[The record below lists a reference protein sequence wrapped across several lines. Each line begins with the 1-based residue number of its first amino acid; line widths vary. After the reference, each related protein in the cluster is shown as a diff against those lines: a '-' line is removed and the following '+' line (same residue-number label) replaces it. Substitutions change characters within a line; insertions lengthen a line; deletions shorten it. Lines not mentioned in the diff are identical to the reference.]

1 MQLCRIWSAKQNE
14 GNTINCYF
22 GRERYMHMRRIWI
35 VILLVMAMGSQAQH
49 RTQVMDSDIRTLR
62 MRYMIEA
69 LEPSGTV
76 NRPYLVLPESGVI
89 DGSEAEN
96 TLEISFDEMSH
107 DVHQYSYRVLHC
119 NRDWTESDIS
129 SYEYVDG
136 FTTADIVD
144 YEHSMNTQQ
153 AYTHY
158 SFAFPNEDMQLKA
171 SGNYVVQ
178 IYEDGDQDRV
188 VAEVCFRVVEPI
200 VGIDVNVRANTDI
213 ELNGRYQQLDV
224 DVQTKALNVRD
235 AGDVK
240 VIVEQN
246 GRLDNQVV
254 LEKPTFV
261 EPNRLRY
268 MNQKSLIFEG
278 GNEYRH
284 FDAYSTYYAGYH
296 VDRVQYAQGEYHAL
310 LDIDEVRGTKNRNAG
325 REGLPYVTERDAN
338 GQWLVNCE
346 KTDYVDTE
354 AEYMWVH
361 FVLPVDE
368 YVMDGH
374 VFVGGEAFG
383 NQLSA
388 LNRMAYDAEHKSYYL
403 YAYLKQGGYDYM
415 YYVQGKNG
423 VTSLPLEGSHWQTE
437 NAYAVWVYY
446 TPFGGR
452 YDRLVGCKVL

>member
-1 MQLCRIWSAKQNE
+1 MK
-14 GNTINCYF
+14 
-22 GRERYMHMRRIWI
+22 RRL
-35 VILLVMAMGSQAQH
+35 ILLLLMVSIAGYAQH
-49 RTQVMDSDIRTLR
+49 RTQVLDSDIRTLR

-76 NRPYLVLPESGVI
+76 SRPYLVLPESGVI
-89 DGSEAEN
+89 DGSDEEN
-96 TLEISFDEMSH
+96 ALEISFDEMSH

-119 NRDWTESDIS
+119 QMDWTESSIS

-158 SFAFPNEDMQLKA
+158 SFAFPNEEMQLKA

-178 IYEDGDQDRV
+178 IYEDGNQDRV

-200 VGIDVNVRANTDI
+200 VGIEAHLRANTDI
-213 ELNGRYQQLDV
+213 ELSGRYQQLDV
-224 DVQTKALNVRD
+224 DVQTKALNLRD

-240 VIVEQN
+240 LVVEQN
-246 GRLDNQVV
+246 GRWDNRVV

-268 MNQKSLIFEG
+268 VNQKSMIFEG
-278 GNEYRH
+278 GNEFRH
-284 FDAYSTYYAGYH
+284 FDIYSSYYAGNH
-296 VDRVQYAQGEYHAL
+296 VDRVRYTQGEYHAL
-310 LDIDEVRGTKNRNAG
+310 LEVDDVRGTKNKYAG

-361 FVLPVDE
+361 FVLPVE
-368 YVMDGH
+368 QYVMDGH

-383 NQLSA
+383 NQMSA
-388 LNRMAYDAEHKSYYL
+388 QNKMAYDVEQKCYYL

-415 YYVQGKNG
+415 YYVMGTNG
-423 VTSLPLEGSHWQTE
+423 VTSMPLEGSHWQTE
-437 NAYAVWVYY
+437 NEYAVWVYY
-446 TPFGGR
+446 RPFGAR
-452 YDRLVGCKVL
+452 YDRLVALKRL

>member
-1 MQLCRIWSAKQNE
+1 MK
-14 GNTINCYF
+14 
-22 GRERYMHMRRIWI
+22 RRL
-35 VILLVMAMGSQAQH
+35 ILLLLLVSMVGYAQH

-62 MRYMIEA
+62 MRYMSEA
-69 LEPSGTV
+69 LESSGTV
-76 NRPYLVLPESGVI
+76 SRPYLILPGSGVI
-89 DGSEAEN
+89 DGSEADN

-107 DVHQYSYRVLHC
+107 DVHQYSYRVVHC
-119 NRDWTESDIS
+119 NRDWTESSIS

-158 SFAFPNEDMQLKA
+158 SLVFPNEDMQLKI

-178 IYEDGDQDRV
+178 IYEDGDQEQV
-188 VAEVCFRVVEPI
+188 VAEVCFRVMEPI
-200 VGIDVNVRANTDI
+200 VGIEAHVRANTDI
-213 ELNGRYQQLDV
+213 ELSGRYQQLDV
-224 DVQTKALNVRD
+224 DVQTKALNLRD

-240 VIVEQN
+240 VVVQQN
-246 GRLDNQVV
+246 GRWDNRVV

-268 MNQKSLIFEG
+268 VNQKSLIFEG

-284 FDAYSTYYAGYH
+284 FDIYSSYYAGNH
-296 VDRVQYAQGEYHAL
+296 VDRVRYEQGEYHAL
-310 LDIDEVRGTKNRNAG
+310 LDIDEVRGTKNKNAG

-361 FVLPVDE
+361 FVLPVE
-368 YVMDGH
+368 HYVLDGE
-374 VFVGGEAFG
+374 VFVGGDVFG
-383 NQLSA
+383 NQYSMH
-388 LNRMAYDAEHKSYYL
+388 NRMAYDAEHKCYYL

-415 YYVQGKNG
+415 YYVKGENG
-423 VTSLPLEGSHWQTE
+423 MTLLPLEGSHWQTE
-437 NAYAVWVYY
+437 NEYAVWVYY
-446 TPFGGR
+446 RPFGAR
-452 YDRLVGCKVL
+452 YDRLVGGLRL

>member
-1 MQLCRIWSAKQNE
+1 MIIGVE
-14 GNTINCYF
+14 
-22 GRERYMHMRRIWI
+22 YMKRRL
-35 VILLVMAMGSQAQH
+35 ILLLLMVSIAGYAQH
-49 RTQVMDSDIRTLR
+49 RTQVLDSDIRTLR
-62 MRYMIEA
+62 MRYIIEA

-76 NRPYLVLPESGVI
+76 SRPYLVLPESGVI
-89 DGSEAEN
+89 DGSDEEN
-96 TLEISFDEMSH
+96 ALEISFDEMSH

-119 NRDWTESDIS
+119 QMDWTESSIS

-158 SFAFPNEDMQLKA
+158 SFAFPNEEMQLKA

-178 IYEDGDQDRV
+178 IYEDGNQDRI

-200 VGIDVNVRANTDI
+200 VGIETHLRANTDI
-213 ELNGRYQQLDV
+213 ELSGRYQQLDV
-224 DVQTKALNVRD
+224 DVQTKALNLRD
-235 AGDVK
+235 AGEVK
-240 VIVEQN
+240 LVVEQN
-246 GRLDNQVV
+246 GRWDNRVV

-268 MNQKSLIFEG
+268 VNQKSLIFEG
-278 GNEYRH
+278 GNEFRH
-284 FDAYSTYYAGYH
+284 FDIYSSYYAGNH
-296 VDRVQYAQGEYHAL
+296 VDRVRYTQGEYHAL
-310 LDIDEVRGTKNRNAG
+310 LEVDNVRGTKNKYAG

-361 FVLPVDE
+361 FVLPVE
-368 YVMDGH
+368 HYVLDGE

-383 NQLSA
+383 NQYSMH
-388 LNRMAYDAEHKSYYL
+388 NRMAYDAEQKCYYL

-415 YYVQGKNG
+415 YYVMTQNG

-437 NAYAVWVYY
+437 NEYAVWVYY
-446 TPFGGR
+446 RPFGAR
-452 YDRLVGCKVL
+452 YDRLVAVKRL

>member
-1 MQLCRIWSAKQNE
+1 MK
-14 GNTINCYF
+14 
-22 GRERYMHMRRIWI
+22 RRL
-35 VILLVMAMGSQAQH
+35 ILLLLMVSIAGYAQH
-49 RTQVMDSDIRTLR
+49 RTQVLDSDIRTLR

-76 NRPYLVLPESGVI
+76 SRPYLVLPESGVI
-89 DGSEAEN
+89 DGSDEEN
-96 TLEISFDEMSH
+96 ALEISFDEMSH

-119 NRDWTESDIS
+119 QMDWTESSIS

-158 SFAFPNEDMQLKA
+158 SFAFPNEEMQLKA

-178 IYEDGDQDRV
+178 IYEDGNQDRV

-200 VGIDVNVRANTDI
+200 VGIEAHLRANTDI
-213 ELNGRYQQLDV
+213 ELSGRYQQLDV
-224 DVQTKALNVRD
+224 DVQTKALNLRD

-240 VIVEQN
+240 LVVEQN
-246 GRLDNQVV
+246 GRWDNRVV

-268 MNQKSLIFEG
+268 VNQKSMIFEG
-278 GNEYRH
+278 GNEFRH
-284 FDAYSTYYAGYH
+284 FDIYSSYYAGNH
-296 VDRVQYAQGEYHAL
+296 VDRVRYTQGEYHAL
-310 LDIDEVRGTKNRNAG
+310 LEVDDVRGTKNKYAG

-346 KTDYVDTE
+346 KTEYVDTE
-354 AEYMWVH
+354 AEYMRVH
-361 FVLPVDE
+361 FVLPVE
-368 YVMDGH
+368 QYVLDGH

-383 NQLSA
+383 NQMSA
-388 LNRMAYDAEHKSYYL
+388 QNKMAYDVEQKCYYL

-415 YYVQGKNG
+415 YYVMGTNG
-423 VTSLPLEGSHWQTE
+423 VTSMPLEGSHWQTE
-437 NAYAVWVYY
+437 NEYALWVYY
-446 TPFGGR
+446 RPFGAR
-452 YDRLVGCKVL
+452 YDRLVAAERL

>member
-1 MQLCRIWSAKQNE
+1 MK
-14 GNTINCYF
+14 
-22 GRERYMHMRRIWI
+22 RRL
-35 VILLVMAMGSQAQH
+35 ILLLFMVSMAGYAQH
-49 RTQVMDSDIRTLR
+49 ETQVLDTDIRTLR

-69 LEPSGTV
+69 LVPSGTV
-76 NRPYLVLPESGVI
+76 SRPYLILPENGVI

-107 DVHQYSYRVLHC
+107 DVHQYSYRVVHC

-136 FTTADIVD
+136 FTTADIVE

-171 SGNYVVQ
+171 SGNYALQ
-178 IYEDGDQDRV
+178 IYEDGDQEQV
-188 VAEVCFRVVEPI
+188 VAEVCFKVVEPM
-200 VGIDVNVRANTDI
+200 VSMDANVRGNTDS
-213 ELNGRYQQLDV
+213 EFNGRYQQLDI
-224 DVQTKALNVRD
+224 DVNIRSLNLQNPNEIKIV
-235 AGDVK
+235 
-240 VIVEQN
+240 VEQN
-246 GRLDNQVV
+246 GRRDNQVV
-254 LEKPTFV
+254 LSRPTFV

-268 MNQKSLIFEG
+268 VNQKALIFEG

-284 FDAYSTYYAGYH
+284 FDIYSAYYAGYH
-296 VDRVQYAQGEYHAL
+296 VDRVEYAQGEYHAL
-310 LDIDEVRGTKNRNAG
+310 LDIDEVRGTKNKNAG
-325 REGLPYVTERDAN
+325 REGLPYVTEMDAN

-361 FVLPVDE
+361 FVLPVE
-368 YVMDGH
+368 QYVMDGQ

-388 LNRMAYDAEHKSYYL
+388 QNRMEYNADQKYYYL

-415 YYVQGKNG
+415 YYVWGQNG
-423 VTSLPLEGSHWQTE
+423 VTSLPIEGSHWQTQNE
-437 NAYAVWVYY
+437 YSICVYY

-452 YDRLVGCKVL
+452 CDRLVGYKVL

>member
-1 MQLCRIWSAKQNE
+1 MIIGVE
-14 GNTINCYF
+14 
-22 GRERYMHMRRIWI
+22 YMKRRL
-35 VILLVMAMGSQAQH
+35 ILLLLMVSIAGYAQH
-49 RTQVMDSDIRTLR
+49 RTQVLDSDIRTLR

-76 NRPYLVLPESGVI
+76 SRPYLVLPESGVI
-89 DGSEAEN
+89 DGSDEEN
-96 TLEISFDEMSH
+96 ALEISFDEMSH

-119 NRDWTESDIS
+119 NRDWTESSIS

-158 SFAFPNEDMQLKA
+158 SFAFPNEEMQLKA

-178 IYEDGDQDRV
+178 IYEDGNQDRI

-200 VGIDVNVRANTDI
+200 VGIEAHLRANTDI
-213 ELNGRYQQLDV
+213 ELSGRYQQLDV
-224 DVQTKALNVRD
+224 DVQTKALNLRD

-240 VIVEQN
+240 VVVQQN
-246 GRLDNQVV
+246 GRWDNRVV

-284 FDAYSTYYAGYH
+284 FDIYSSYYAGNH
-296 VDRVQYAQGEYHAL
+296 VDRVRYEQGEYHAL
-310 LDIDEVRGTKNRNAG
+310 LDIDEVRGTKNKNAG

-361 FVLPVDE
+361 FVLPVE
-368 YVMDGH
+368 HYVLDGE
-374 VFVGGEAFG
+374 VFVGGEVFG
-383 NQLSA
+383 NQYSMH
-388 LNRMAYDAEHKSYYL
+388 NRMAYDAEHKCYYL
-403 YAYLKQGGYDYM
+403 YVYLKQGGYDYM
-415 YYVQGKNG
+415 YYVKGENG
-423 VTSLPLEGSHWQTE
+423 MTLLPLEGSHWQTE
-437 NAYAVWVYY
+437 NEYAVWVYY
-446 TPFGGR
+446 RPFGAR
-452 YDRLVGCKVL
+452 YDRLVAVKRL

>member
-1 MQLCRIWSAKQNE
+1 MK
-14 GNTINCYF
+14 
-22 GRERYMHMRRIWI
+22 RRL
-35 VILLVMAMGSQAQH
+35 ILLLLMVSMAGYAQH
-49 RTQVMDSDIRTLR
+49 KTQVLDTDIRTLR

-69 LEPSGTV
+69 LAPSGTV
-76 NRPYLVLPESGVI
+76 SRPYLILPENGVI

-107 DVHQYSYRVLHC
+107 DVHQYSYRVVHC

-136 FTTADIVD
+136 FTTADIVE

-171 SGNYVVQ
+171 SGNYALQ
-178 IYEDGDQDRV
+178 IYEDGDQENV
-188 VAEVCFRVVEPI
+188 VAEVCFRIVEPM
-200 VGIDVNVRANTDI
+200 VSMDANVRGNTDM
-213 ELNGRYQQLDV
+213 EFNGRYQQLDI
-224 DVQTKALNVRD
+224 DVNIRSLNLQNPNEIKIV
-235 AGDVK
+235 
-240 VIVEQN
+240 VEQN
-246 GRLDNQVV
+246 GRRDNQVV
-254 LEKPTFV
+254 LSRPTFV

-268 MNQKSLIFEG
+268 VNQKALIFEG

-284 FDAYSTYYAGYH
+284 FDIYSAYYAGYH
-296 VDRVQYAQGEYHAL
+296 VDRVEYAQGEYHAL
-310 LDIDEVRGTKNRNAG
+310 LDIDEVRGTKNKNAG
-325 REGLPYVTERDAN
+325 REGLPYVTEMDAN

-361 FVLPVDE
+361 FVLPVDQ
-368 YVMDGH
+368 YVMDGQ

-388 LNRMAYDAEHKSYYL
+388 QNRMEYNADQKYYYL

-415 YYVQGKNG
+415 YYVWGQNG
-423 VTSLPLEGSHWQTE
+423 VTSLPIEGSHWQTQNE
-437 NAYAVWVYY
+437 YSICVYY

-452 YDRLVGCKVL
+452 CDRLVGYKVL

>member
-1 MQLCRIWSAKQNE
+1 MK
-14 GNTINCYF
+14 
-22 GRERYMHMRRIWI
+22 RRL
-35 VILLVMAMGSQAQH
+35 ILLLFMVSMAGYAQH
-49 RTQVMDSDIRTLR
+49 KTQVLDTDIRTLR

-69 LEPSGTV
+69 LDPSGTV
-76 NRPYLVLPESGVI
+76 SRPYLILPENGVI

-107 DVHQYSYRVLHC
+107 DVHQYSYRVVHC

-136 FTTADIVD
+136 FTTADIVE

-171 SGNYVVQ
+171 SGNYALQ
-178 IYEDGDQDRV
+178 IYEDGDQENV
-188 VAEVCFRVVEPI
+188 VAEVCFRIVEPM
-200 VGIDVNVRANTDI
+200 VSMDANVRGNTDM
-213 ELNGRYQQLDV
+213 EFNGRYQQLDI
-224 DVQTKALNVRD
+224 DVNIRSLNLQNPNEIKIV
-235 AGDVK
+235 
-240 VIVEQN
+240 VEQN
-246 GRLDNQVV
+246 GRRDNQVV
-254 LEKPTFV
+254 LSSPTFV

-268 MNQKSLIFEG
+268 VNQKALIFEG

-284 FDAYSTYYAGYH
+284 FDIYSAYYAGYH
-296 VDRVQYAQGEYHAL
+296 VDRVEYAQGEYHAL
-310 LDIDEVRGTKNRNAG
+310 LDIDEVRGTKNKNAG
-325 REGLPYVTERDAN
+325 REGLPYVTEMDAN

-361 FVLPVDE
+361 FVLPVDQ
-368 YVMDGH
+368 YVMDGQ

-388 LNRMAYDAEHKSYYL
+388 QNRMEYNADQKYYYL

-415 YYVQGKNG
+415 YYVWGQNG
-423 VTSLPLEGSHWQTE
+423 VTSLPIEGSHWQTQNE
-437 NAYAVWVYY
+437 YSICVYY

-452 YDRLVGCKVL
+452 CDRLVGYKVL

>member
-1 MQLCRIWSAKQNE
+1 MK
-14 GNTINCYF
+14 
-22 GRERYMHMRRIWI
+22 RRL
-35 VILLVMAMGSQAQH
+35 ILLLFMVSMAGYAQH
-49 RTQVMDSDIRTLR
+49 KTQVLDTDIRTLR

-69 LEPSGTV
+69 LAPSGTV
-76 NRPYLVLPESGVI
+76 SRPYLILPENGVI

-107 DVHQYSYRVLHC
+107 DVHQYSYRVVHC

-136 FTTADIVD
+136 FTTADIVE

-171 SGNYVVQ
+171 SGNYALQ
-178 IYEDGDQDRV
+178 IYEDGDQEQV
-188 VAEVCFRVVEPI
+188 VAEVCFKVVEPM
-200 VGIDVNVRANTDI
+200 VSMDANVRGNTDM
-213 ELNGRYQQLDV
+213 EFNGRYQQLDI
-224 DVQTKALNVRD
+224 DVNIRSLNLQNPNEIKIV
-235 AGDVK
+235 
-240 VIVEQN
+240 VEQN
-246 GRLDNQVV
+246 GRRDNQVV
-254 LEKPTFV
+254 LSRPTFV

-268 MNQKSLIFEG
+268 VNQKALIFEG

-284 FDAYSTYYAGYH
+284 FDIYSAYYAGYH
-296 VDRVQYAQGEYHAL
+296 VDRVEYAQGEYHAL
-310 LDIDEVRGTKNRNAG
+310 LDIDEVRGTKNKNAG
-325 REGLPYVTERDAN
+325 REGLPYVTEMDAN

-361 FVLPVDE
+361 FVLPVDQ
-368 YVMDGH
+368 YVMDGQ

-388 LNRMAYDAEHKSYYL
+388 QNRMEYNADQKYYYL

-415 YYVQGKNG
+415 YYVWGQNG
-423 VTSLPLEGSHWQTE
+423 VTSLPIEGSHWQTQNE
-437 NAYAVWVYY
+437 YSICVYY

-452 YDRLVGCKVL
+452 CDRLVGYKVL

>member
-1 MQLCRIWSAKQNE
+1 MK
-14 GNTINCYF
+14 
-22 GRERYMHMRRIWI
+22 RRL
-35 VILLVMAMGSQAQH
+35 ILLLLMVSIAGYAQH
-49 RTQVMDSDIRTLR
+49 RTQVLDSDIRTLR

-76 NRPYLVLPESGVI
+76 SRPYLVLPESGVI
-89 DGSEAEN
+89 DGSDEEN
-96 TLEISFDEMSH
+96 ALEISFDEMSH

-119 NRDWTESDIS
+119 QMDWTESSIS

-158 SFAFPNEDMQLKA
+158 SFAFPNEEMQLKA

-178 IYEDGDQDRV
+178 IYEDGNQDRV

-200 VGIDVNVRANTDI
+200 VGIEAHLRANTDI
-213 ELNGRYQQLDV
+213 ELSGRYQQLDV
-224 DVQTKALNVRD
+224 DVQTKALNLRD

-240 VIVEQN
+240 LVVEQN
-246 GRLDNQVV
+246 GRWDNRVV

-268 MNQKSLIFEG
+268 VNQKSMIFEG
-278 GNEYRH
+278 GNEFRH
-284 FDAYSTYYAGYH
+284 FDIYSSYYAGNH
-296 VDRVQYAQGEYHAL
+296 VDRVRYTQGEYHAL
-310 LDIDEVRGTKNRNAG
+310 LEVDDVRGTKNKYAG

-361 FVLPVDE
+361 FVLPVE
-368 YVMDGH
+368 QYVMDGH

-383 NQLSA
+383 NQMSA
-388 LNRMAYDAEHKSYYL
+388 QNKMAYDAEQKCYYL

-415 YYVQGKNG
+415 YYVMGTNG
-423 VTSLPLEGSHWQTE
+423 VTSMPLEGSHWQTE
-437 NAYAVWVYY
+437 NEYAVWVYY
-446 TPFGGR
+446 RPFGAR
-452 YDRLVGCKVL
+452 YDRLVALKRL

>member
-1 MQLCRIWSAKQNE
+1 MVSIA
-14 GNTINCYF
+14 GY
-22 GRERYMHMRRIWI
+22 
-35 VILLVMAMGSQAQH
+35 AQH
-49 RTQVMDSDIRTLR
+49 RTQVLDSDIRTLR

-69 LEPSGTV
+69 LEPSGMV
-76 NRPYLVLPESGVI
+76 SRPYLVLPESGVI
-89 DGSEAEN
+89 DGSDEEN
-96 TLEISFDEMSH
+96 ALEISFDEMSH

-119 NRDWTESDIS
+119 QMDWTESSIS

-158 SFAFPNEDMQLKA
+158 SFAFPNEEMQLKA

-178 IYEDGDQDRV
+178 IYEDGNQDRI

-200 VGIDVNVRANTDI
+200 VGIEAHLRANTDI
-213 ELNGRYQQLDV
+213 ELSGRYQQLDV
-224 DVQTKALNVRD
+224 DVQTKALNLRD

-240 VIVEQN
+240 LVVEQN
-246 GRLDNQVV
+246 GRWDNRVV

-268 MNQKSLIFEG
+268 VNQISLIFEG
-278 GNEYRH
+278 GNEFRH
-284 FDAYSTYYAGYH
+284 FDIYSSYYAGNH
-296 VDRVQYAQGEYHAL
+296 VDRVRYTQGEYHAL
-310 LDIDEVRGTKNRNAG
+310 LEVDDVRGTKNKYAG

-361 FVLPVDE
+361 FVLPVE
-368 YVMDGH
+368 HYVLDGE

-383 NQLSA
+383 NQYSMH
-388 LNRMAYDAEHKSYYL
+388 NRMAYDAEQKCYYL

-415 YYVQGKNG
+415 YYVMGTNG
-423 VTSLPLEGSHWQTE
+423 VTSMPLEGSHWQTE
-437 NAYAVWVYY
+437 NEYAVWVYY
-446 TPFGGR
+446 RPFGAR
-452 YDRLVGCKVL
+452 YDRLVAVKRL